1 MLIFGWTSMVDS
13 GRSFSTSLKTNNFS
27 GTQVRVLAP
36 WRVGGGEGVG
46 RGRLKGGPGGAG
58 DILRYFLGDNIF
70 ECHPEC

>member
-36 WRVGGGEGVG
+36 WRAGKGLGKAERARGG
-46 RGRLKGGPGGAG
+46 
-58 DILRYFLGDNIF
+58 LRYLDFFWGG
-70 ECHPEC
+70 